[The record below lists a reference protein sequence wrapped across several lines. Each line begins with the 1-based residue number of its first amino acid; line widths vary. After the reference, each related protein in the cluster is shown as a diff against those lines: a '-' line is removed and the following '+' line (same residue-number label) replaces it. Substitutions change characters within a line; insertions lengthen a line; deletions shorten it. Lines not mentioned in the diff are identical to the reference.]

1 MLRFL
6 FSAWPLK
13 NITWLV
19 AASGCFFA
27 GSALALHHP
36 LWPVAVLIV
45 FWLWTAAAAWRP
57 GAWLFVVPACLPV
70 LNFSPWTGWLI
81 FDEFDILLLGALAG
95 GYGHLVSSLRGRA
108 GIGMPVLSWGL
119 IALLAGTGLLA
130 LNRGI
135 ADAGGF
141 SFDWFAGYTDALN
154 SLRVFKSLGFALLF
168 IPLLQHRL
176 AHSKTLAGQQLA
188 AGIVAGLTLVTMAVS
203 WERAAFPGLLDF
215 SKRYRTVA
223 LFWEMHVGGGAI
235 DAYLVLTA
243 PFIVWT
249 LVSARRP
256 AVWVGAAALALVTA
270 YACLTT
276 FSRGVYF
283 AVAGSLMLLG
293 ILLRAQKSGFNA
305 VKFLE
310 RILQRHGFVGWR
322 PKAALMLMV
331 ALVIE
336 TVAVL
341 GGSFMTERLV
351 NTNRDLGGRF
361 EHWQHGLGLL
371 NGPADWLLGLGFGR
385 FPANYAARA
394 QKGEFSGSLE
404 RREEVGTDGLPNGF
418 VTLRGPA
425 TRKRLGGLFA
435 LTQRVNKVSEWPHQI
450 KLKVRVQTATDVYVE
465 LCERHLLYDAN
476 CQTAFMRIFPGMNS
490 WQTLA
495 LRLED
500 FVWMDMTWHAP
511 RLAMLSLS
519 VANAGAFADFDD
531 IQLIGPNQQ
540 ELLQNGQFSEGLAHW
555 FPAAQSY
562 FLPWHMDN
570 LFLEVLVERGLA
582 GLLVLTASLTWAF
595 WRLVVGGA
603 RLLPLSPYLAVSLT
617 AGALVGLFSSFM
629 DVPRVAFLYYLLTLY
644 SFLTKREVE

>member
-6 FSAWPLK
+6 FRVWPLK

-19 AASGCFFA
+19 VASGCFFA

-45 FWLWTAAAAWRP
+45 FWLWSAAAAWRP
-57 GAWLFVVPACLPV
+57 GAWLFVVPACLPL

-95 GYGHLVSSLRGRA
+95 GYGHLASSLRAGA
-108 GIGMPVLSWGL
+108 GIGMPVISWGL

-141 SFDWFAGYTDALN
+141 SFNWFAGYTDALN

-168 IPLLQHRL
+168 VPLLQHRL
-176 AHSKTLAGQQLA
+176 ARSKTLAGQQLA
-188 AGIVAGLTLVTMAVS
+188 IGIVAGLTAVTMAVL

-235 DAYLVLTA
+235 DAYLVLTI
-243 PFIVWT
+243 PFVVWA
-249 LVSARRP
+249 LVHARRP
-256 AVWVGAAALALVTA
+256 ALWVGAAALALLTA

-283 AVAGSLMLLG
+283 AAAASLMLLG
-293 ILLRAQKSGFNA
+293 MLLWAQKSDFNA
-305 VKFLE
+305 LKFLD
-310 RILQRHGFVGWR
+310 RVLQRHGFEGWR
-322 PKAALMLMV
+322 PKAALMLV
-331 ALVIE
+331 LALVIE
-336 TVAVL
+336 IVAVVS
-341 GGSFMTERLV
+341 GSFMTERLV
-351 NTNRDLGGRF
+351 NTNRDMGGRL
-361 EHWQHGLGLL
+361 EHWQHGVGLL
-371 NGPADWLLGLGFGR
+371 NGPAEWLLGIGFGR
-385 FPANYAARA
+385 FPANYAAHA
-394 QKGEFSGSLE
+394 PKGEFSGSVKM
-404 RREEVGTDGLPNGF
+404 REEPGPDGLANGF
-418 VTLRGPA
+418 VTLRGPGS
-425 TRKRLGGLFA
+425 KKKLGGLFA
-435 LTQRVNKVSEWPHQI
+435 LTQRVTRVSEGPHQVN
-450 KLKVRVQTATDVYVE
+450 LKVRVEKATDVYVE
-465 LCERHLLYDAN
+465 LCERHLLYDGN
-476 CQTAFMRIFPGMNS
+476 CQTGFIRVVPGKTS

-500 FVWMDMTWHAP
+500 LVWMGVTWHAP

-519 VANAGAFADFDD
+519 IVNAGAFADFDD
-531 IQLIGPNQQ
+531 IQLIGPTQQ
-540 ELLQNGQFSEGLAHW
+540 ELLQNGRFSEGLAHW

-582 GLLVLTASLTWAF
+582 GLLVLTVLLTCAF
-595 WRLVVGGA
+595 WHLVVGGA
-603 RLLPLSPYLAVSLT
+603 RLLPLSPYLAASLS
-617 AGALVGLFSSFM
+617 AGALVGLVSSFM
-629 DVPRVAFLYYLLTLY
+629 DVPRVAFLYYLLALY
-644 SFLTKREVE
+644 SFQATKELE

>member
-6 FSAWPLK
+6 FRVWPLK
-13 NITWLV
+13 NIAWLV
-19 AASGCFFA
+19 VASGCFFA

-45 FWLWTAAAAWRP
+45 FWLWSAAATWRP
-57 GAWLFVVPACLPV
+57 GAWLFVVPACLPL

-95 GYGHLVSSLRGRA
+95 GYGHLASSFRA
-108 GIGMPVLSWGL
+108 GAGVGMPVVSWGL

-141 SFDWFAGYTDALN
+141 SFNWYDGYTDALN

-168 IPLLQHRL
+168 VPLLQHRL
-176 AHSKTLAGQQLA
+176 ARSKTLAGQQLA
-188 AGIVAGLTLVTMAVS
+188 AGIVAGLTAVTMAVI

-235 DAYLVLTA
+235 DAYLVLTI
-243 PFIVWT
+243 PFVVWA
-249 LVSARRP
+249 LVHARRP
-256 AVWVGAAALALVTA
+256 ALWVGAAALALVTA

-283 AVAGSLMLLG
+283 AAAASLMLLG
-293 ILLRAQKSGFNA
+293 MLLWAQKSDFNA
-305 VKFLE
+305 LKFLD
-310 RILQRHGFVGWR
+310 RVLQRHGFEGWR
-322 PKAALMLMV
+322 PKAALMLV
-331 ALVIE
+331 LALVIE
-336 TVAVL
+336 IVAVVS
-341 GGSFMTERLV
+341 GSFMTERLV
-351 NTNRDLGGRF
+351 NTNRDMGGRL
-361 EHWQHGLGLL
+361 EHWQHGVGLL
-371 NGPADWLLGLGFGR
+371 NGPADWLLGIGFGR
-385 FPANYAARA
+385 FPANYAAHA
-394 QKGEFSGSLE
+394 PKGEFSGSVKM
-404 RREEVGTDGLPNGF
+404 REEPGTDGLANGF
-418 VTLRGPA
+418 VTLRGPG
-425 TRKRLGGLFA
+425 TRKKLGGLFA
-435 LTQRVNKVSEWPHQI
+435 LTQRVTRVSEGPHQVN
-450 KLKVRVQTATDVYVE
+450 LKVRVEKATDVYVE
-465 LCERHLLYDAN
+465 LCERHLLYDGN
-476 CQTAFMRIFPGMNS
+476 CQTGFIRVLPGKTS
-490 WQTLA
+490 WQTLT

-500 FVWMDMTWHAP
+500 LVWMGMTWHAP

-519 VANAGAFADFDD
+519 IVNAGAFADFDE
-531 IQLIGPNQQ
+531 IQLIGSNQQ
-540 ELLQNGQFSEGLAHW
+540 ELLQNGRFSEGLAHW

-582 GLLVLTASLTWAF
+582 GLLVLTVLLACAF
-595 WRLVVGGA
+595 WHLVVGGA
-603 RLLPLSPYLAVSLT
+603 RLLPLSPYLAASLS
-617 AGALVGLFSSFM
+617 AGALVGLVSSFM

-644 SFLTKREVE
+644 SFQARKERE